1 MIFDR
6 NKGAI
11 YSIYNRALRQNPTL
25 QGKVVLQLTITPLR
39 QGYPLHGCL
48 QGTGRRCAG
57 SRNRATRRSGFD
69 FAAEDVNG
77 VTITYPIDFLP
88 A

>member
-25 QGKVVLQLTITPLR
+25 QGKVVLQLTITPS
-39 QGYPLHGCL
+39 GKVS
-48 QGTGRRCAG
+48 RCTVVSSELDDAALG
-57 SRNRATRRSGFD
+57 DKIAQRVKLFD
-69 FAAEDVNG
+69 FGAEDVNE

>member
-25 QGKVVLQLTITPLR
+25 QGKVVLKLTITP
-39 QGYPLHGCL
+39 
-48 QGTGRRCAG
+48 
-57 SRNRATRRSGFD
+57 SGKVTECMVLSSELDDAALGDKVAQRVKRFD
-69 FAAEDVNG
+69 FGAQEVNE